1 MDYLSNFMNKCISNQ
16 KSSIQDITESANQR
30 LKEIQL
36 ELSKVEELR
45 KEEKVL
51 NSLLKQLGGDVK
63 QSSCESIGSHIKF
76 DELDVEIKNLSFS
89 IIDFVQNNSNVSV
102 RNIIDAVS
110 SLENT
115 RLVLSSLK
123 WLIDNK
129 ILSRDESTRLI
140 SRGELW
146 EEKEKS
152 LNLINLKN

>member
-1 MDYLSNFMNKCISNQ
+1 MDYLSIFMNKCISNQ

-36 ELSKVEELR
+36 EILKIEEFK
-45 KEEKVL
+45 KEEKIL

-63 QSSCESIGSHIKF
+63 QSSHETIESFIKF
-76 DELDVEIKNLSFS
+76 DELDSEIKNLSFS

-102 RNIIDAVS
+102 RNVIDAVS

-129 ILSRDESTRLI
+129 ILSRDENTRLI
-140 SRGELW
+140 SKGESW
-146 EEKEKS
+146 EEKEKN
-152 LNLINLKN
+152 LNLVSLKN